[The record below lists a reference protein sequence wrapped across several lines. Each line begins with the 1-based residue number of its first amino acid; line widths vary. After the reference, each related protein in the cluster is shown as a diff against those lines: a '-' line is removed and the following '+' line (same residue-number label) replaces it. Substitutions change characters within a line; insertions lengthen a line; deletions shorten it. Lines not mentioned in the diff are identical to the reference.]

1 MIEII
6 KSETF
11 NCWLDELRD
20 LRARAKI
27 QARILRLSHGNP
39 GDVKPIGEGLS
50 EMRIDYGPG
59 YRVYFMQHGAVL
71 VIVLCGGDKTTQA
84 QDIKT
89 AKRIAAD
96 WRAEP

>member
-11 NCWLDELRD
+11 NNWLDGLRD

-71 VIVLCGGDKTTQA
+71 VIVLCGGDKTTQT